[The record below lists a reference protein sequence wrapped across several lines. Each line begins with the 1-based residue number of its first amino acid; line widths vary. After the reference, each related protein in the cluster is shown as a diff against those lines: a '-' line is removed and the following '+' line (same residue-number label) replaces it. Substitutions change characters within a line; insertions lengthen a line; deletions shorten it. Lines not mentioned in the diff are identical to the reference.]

1 ILGFNTKPLLL
12 TGTFAILVLNFIFR
26 YIPVGIQSGI
36 SLLNQVD
43 PAIEEAAYTLGAND
57 SQVFLKITLPLII
70 PAFFSALVYSFVRA
84 MTAISAAIFLVS
96 ADWNLMTVQILS
108 QTDSG
113 RLSEA
118 CAFSVILIL
127 LILAFILILKIFLKN
142 KVSLVDNNFGIE

>member
-1 ILGFNTKPLLL
+1 
-12 TGTFAILVLNFIFR
+12 
-26 YIPVGIQSGI
+26 
-36 SLLNQVD
+36 
-43 PAIEEAAYTLGAND
+43 
-57 SQVFLKITLPLII
+57 LPLII